1 MLHIQPEDFSLAQ
14 PVQQPLL
21 TTSLT
26 KEAQAVLLALDD
38 HTDGLRQIEAKF
50 LAKAHERRERLK
62 ANMIVLQRC

>member
-1 MLHIQPEDFSLAQ
+1 MLHIQPEHFSLAQ

-38 HTDGLRQIEAKF
+38 LTDGLRKIEAKF

-62 ANMIVLQRC
+62 ANMIVLQRR